1 MGSAVSATA
10 EGKTRRTQQAR
21 SEEARGRLLAA
32 AIELIC
38 EQGFARTTLADVA
51 ARAGFTRGAIQH
63 HFAGREELALE
74 IIHSVE
80 AQILASFD
88 ALSPGSELDVGA
100 RIDHLI
106 DTLGAISR
114 GRPYLAVVDIWL
126 ATRASAQLEGEVRQS
141 MLRSSASFKRLWLRI
156 FTGDVPAPVIADCR
170 RVVVTLMRGVVVSQA
185 LISNGRAIEQTLE
198 TAKQMVR
205 RHMLSAMV
213 TDAAGSA
220 AQFSHPG

>member
-1 MGSAVSATA
+1 MSDAGSATA
-10 EGKTRRTQQAR
+10 AGHKARRTQQER
-21 SEEARGRLLAA
+21 SGEARTRLLSA
-32 AIELIC
+32 AIDLIC
-38 EQGFARTTLADVA
+38 EQGFARTRLADVA

-63 HFAGREELALE
+63 HFAGREEMALE

-80 AQILASFD
+80 AQILTSFD
-88 ALSPGSELDVGA
+88 TLSPGSEPDVGA

-106 DTLGAISR
+106 NTLGVISR
-114 GRPYLAVVDIWL
+114 GRAYLAVVDIWL

-205 RHMLSAMV
+205 RHMLSAM
-213 TDAAGSA
+213 DADESA
-220 AQFSHPG
+220 A

>member
-1 MGSAVSATA
+1 MGGTVSATA
-10 EGKTRRTQQAR
+10 EGRTRRTQQAR

-74 IIHSVE
+74 IIRSVE

-88 ALSPGSELDVGA
+88 ALSPGPEPDVGA

-106 DTLGAISR
+106 DTLGAISL
-114 GRPYLAVVDIWL
+114 GLPYLAVVDIWL
-126 ATRASAQLEGEVRQS
+126 ATRASAQLEDEVRQS
-141 MLRSSASFKRLWLRI
+141 MLRSSASFKQLWFRI
-156 FTGDVPAPVIADCR
+156 FTGHVPAPVIADCR

-185 LISNGRAIEQTLE
+185 LISNSPSIDQTIQ
-198 TAKQMVR
+198 TTKQMVR
-205 RHMLSAMV
+205 RHMLSAMA
-213 TDAAGSA
+213 DGSA
-220 AQFSHPG
+220 AQLDQAG